1 MSDKDKRVRIERL
14 KWLGAVAALSA
25 ALALFALLIA
35 RWRTRRGASA
45 RRELWP
51 DISELRGLSKAE
63 IEERRIQGRV
73 NVGVGR
79 VSPSRKDIWRQNLLS
94 VFNLNL
100 IAMGIA
106 LLLLGKPLDAL
117 TSLAGALVGIALS
130 VRQQMM
136 AKTQVDEIA
145 ASTRAEAVAVR
156 DGVVK
161 SIPPDEIVQGD
172 VLLVGPGDPVFA
184 DGEVIGKGQI
194 RVDESA
200 VTGKK
205 DRPAKHAG
213 DYVYAGSFC
222 VDGRVAYEAQKV
234 GDERFAAAALA
245 AERGTYTDLTPLQSL
260 MNRALRL
267 LLVVV
272 AVFVIVFVGAYL
284 FLGTDSLNQFFIDAF
299 SMAFGIAPSGLFFM
313 FVITYAVSTA
323 TIAKLGAVIYR
334 PQAIEGL
341 AYVDILCLG
350 KTGGLIGVS
359 AEMELFDQ
367 PEGVKGLTAAQV
379 RRALGD
385 FAHSTSAVSPINR
398 VVADTFNGE
407 RRPPN
412 EEAPFF
418 SVYGWSAMTFDE
430 TDLRGVYVLGEQKAL
445 GPFLTTEFD
454 APTNGA
460 RDGVEEEKSRLSAV
474 TGFVGRLAG
483 RLRRGDEA
491 EKTEIE
497 GESRRPEGHRPAD
510 PETLSTKTE
519 QGDLV
524 SSDQTGEAD
533 NEQTLA
539 EDKDAT
545 SRIGRLFK
553 RVKTMLPQREKQ
565 DEGVPTDEAQEDRER
580 ELIRLLFAYVPD
592 VVPLQDAHGAPKLPK
607 GLVPLCH
614 VRLVEYVR
622 EEAVATIQAFAE
634 QGVAIKLLTDDRT
647 EDVAAVATQAG
658 LFAQEGTPAR
668 AISGPELAGMDAAAF
683 GVAVVKNTVFGDL
696 MPEQMGEIVR
706 VLSDQ
711 GNHVAMVGSG
721 MNHMGALRNANLKI
735 TVQSGSQAA
744 LTVAD
749 IVLLDDSLAAM
760 SQVLLAGQRIVN
772 GLLDMLKL
780 NLVQVFYLAIFL
792 AAAIFI
798 GFPYAPQHG
807 SFIALLTLSLP
818 STGLSLWAASGAVP
832 ARVMRDRVVH
842 FALPAGLTVSA
853 IALGVHFLFREIT
866 GDIAYAQLTT
876 AYIVTA
882 CGLLL
887 VIFVQPPTR
896 AWVGGD
902 VLSGDRRPALLVLG
916 LSVLFIVASF
926 IRLAQ
931 HFLHVAPL
939 RRIEDY
945 VVIAVIAALW
955 ALGLRFIWRVRP
967 LERFERPDRAASA
980 MSGVP
985 STQT

>member
-1 MSDKDKRVRIERL
+1 
-14 KWLGAVAALSA
+14 
-25 ALALFALLIA
+25 
-35 RWRTRRGASA
+35 
-45 RRELWP
+45 
-51 DISELRGLSKAE
+51 
-63 IEERRIQGRV
+63 
-73 NVGVGR
+73 
-79 VSPSRKDIWRQNLLS
+79 
-94 VFNLNL
+94 
-100 IAMGIA
+100 
-106 LLLLGKPLDAL
+106 
-117 TSLAGALVGIALS
+117 
-130 VRQQMM
+130 
-136 AKTQVDEIA
+136 
-145 ASTRAEAVAVR
+145 
-156 DGVVK
+156 
-161 SIPPDEIVQGD
+161 

-194 RVDESA
+194 CVDESA

-205 DRPAKHAG
+205 DRPIKRAG

-234 GDERFAAAALA
+234 GDERLAAAALT
-245 AERGTYTDLTPLQSL
+245 AERGTYTELTPLQNL
-260 MNRALRL
+260 MNRGLRL

-272 AVFVIVFVGAYL
+272 AAFVIVFVGAYL
-284 FLGTDSLNQFFIDAF
+284 FLGTDSLNQFFIDAL

-323 TIAKLGAVIYR
+323 SIAKLGAVIYR
-334 PQAIEGL
+334 PQAIESL
-341 AYVDILCLG
+341 AYVDVLCLG
-350 KTGGLIGVS
+350 KTSGLIGVN
-359 AEMELFDQ
+359 AKMELIDQ

-379 RRALGD
+379 RRALGN
-385 FAHSTSAVSPINR
+385 FAHSTSAVSSINK
-398 VVADTFNGE
+398 VIADTFSGE
-407 RRPPN
+407 RRPTN

-418 SVYGWSAMTFDE
+418 SVYGWSAVAFDE
-430 TDLRGVYVLGEQKAL
+430 TDLRGVYVLGEDKAL
-445 GPFLTTEFD
+445 EPFLMAESNVPASAD
-454 APTNGA
+454 G
-460 RDGVEEEKSRLSAV
+460 DGVEEEKSRLSAV
-474 TGFVGRLAG
+474 TGFAGRLAG
-483 RLRRGDEA
+483 RLRRREEEEKAEVDGENQRLGGD
-491 EKTEIE
+491 TPTNP
-497 GESRRPEGHRPAD
+497 GE
-510 PETLSTKTE
+510 LSSNE
-519 QGDLV
+519 ERAALV
-524 SSDQTGEAD
+524 SPDQRGEAD
-533 NEQTLA
+533 NEPTLA
-539 EDKDAT
+539 EDKGVT
-545 SRIGRLFK
+545 SHIGGLFR
-553 RVKTMLPQREKQ
+553 RVKMMLPRREKQ
-565 DEGVPTDEAQEDRER
+565 HEEASSDEAQEDRER

-592 VVPLQDAHGAPKLPK
+592 VVPLQDTHGTPKLPK
-607 GLVPLCH
+607 DLVPLCH

-622 EEAVATIQAFAE
+622 EEAVTTIQAFAE

-647 EDVAAVATQAG
+647 EDVAAVAKQAG
-658 LFAQEGTPAR
+658 LFVQEGTLAR

-683 GVAVVKNTVFGDL
+683 GAAVVENTVFGDL

-711 GNHVAMVGSG
+711 GDHVAMVGSG

-760 SQVLLAGQRIVN
+760 SQVLLSGQRIVN

-780 NLVQVFYLAIFL
+780 NLVQVFYLTIFL

-818 STGLSLWAASGAVP
+818 STGLSLWAASGTVP
-832 ARVMRDRVVH
+832 SRVMRDRVVH

-853 IALGVHFLFREIT
+853 IALGVHFLFRETT
-866 GDIAYAQLTT
+866 GDVAYAQLTT

-887 VIFVQPPTR
+887 VVFVQPPTR

-902 VLSGDRRPALLVLG
+902 VLSGDRRPALLVLL

-967 LERFERPDRAASA
+967 LERFERSDRAASA
-980 MSGVP
+980 MFGVP
-985 STQT
+985 STQA